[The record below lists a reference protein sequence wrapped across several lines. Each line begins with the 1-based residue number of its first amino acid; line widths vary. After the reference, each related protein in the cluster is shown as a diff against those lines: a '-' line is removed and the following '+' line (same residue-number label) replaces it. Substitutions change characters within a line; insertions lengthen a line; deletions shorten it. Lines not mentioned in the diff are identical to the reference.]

1 MSYTMYD
8 KKDPDWTYRGDYM
21 VAKHGVAPS
30 EANEALADPQQV
42 IFDPDPSSIS
52 GQGIRVVGQTRTGR
66 LLSVLVLNMSGVLY
80 GVNGWDANA
89 RDARIYNHH
98 NRKGGQ

>member
-1 MSYTMYD
+1 MA
-8 KKDPDWTYRGDYM
+8 
-21 VAKHGVAPS
+21 AKHGVAPT
-30 EANEALADPQQV
+30 EANEAVADLQRV
-42 IFDPDPSSIS
+42 ILDPDPSSIS
-52 GQGIRVVGQTRTGR
+52 GKGIRVVGQTSNGR
-66 LLSVLVLNMSGVLY
+66 LLSVLLLNMSGVLY